1 MTKQVF
7 SVQSIFEGIA
17 PSQYFAR
24 PGNYL
29 AGVGIDP
36 DLPMNDA
43 VGNRQ
48 TSGLLRPSGYA
59 SFDSGNVNANPYWIL
74 TSPKTALVYTY
85 LNNGRLISYNSSL
98 AIASETLI
106 GTPTSGAGNGAA
118 YYNNYLYLPT
128 PTDISYYGPLN
139 DTATLYNARW
149 TGAALGTQTALTN
162 TTYPSIRGSGV
173 MPNHPMHVHTD
184 NKLYFGDFLNG
195 IGLIHFIKTKRTT
208 KEGDTNDGSTYA
220 TASASLDLPFGFMPT
235 DIESWGNDIVV
246 SAIQTTNSTLNQ
258 GRACLFFWDTAS
270 TSFYNQVWL
279 PDPLITALLNNN
291 GKLYIFSG
299 SISTGTDVSNGYRIS
314 VYLGGQTTKQ
324 IYYSESGSPPLAG
337 AVDAVGDRVV
347 WGTFEQLPTTT
358 GASPEYYGVVMA
370 LGSKRHDVP
379 QGVHGIINSKASGT
393 AADGIV
399 TAVKNVQQSSF
410 AYPKFVVGWRDSAN
424 FGLDSQSTTYGTSIW
439 RSQMFNIGKKFKITR
454 IRIPLAQAVAANMT
468 ITPKVF
474 LDDYSSSSTSGL
486 TVINNTNYPNSERVV
501 VFTPDI
507 SGDHNFC
514 LELRSTGTALL
525 VPLFPIEIEITDFND

>member
-1 MTKQVF
+1 MAKQTF
-7 SVQSIFEGIA
+7 TINSIWEGVA

-24 PGNYL
+24 QGNYL
-29 AGVGIDP
+29 AGIGIDP
-36 DLPMNDA
+36 DLPQSDA
-43 VGNRQ
+43 VGSRQ

-59 SFDSGNVNANPYWIL
+59 SFDSGNVNANPNWIL
-74 TSPKTALVYTY
+74 TSPKTVLVYTY

-98 AIASETLI
+98 YIGSEALI
-106 GTPTSGAGNGAA
+106 GTASSGAGNGGG
-118 YYNNYLYLPT
+118 YYNNYLILPT
-128 PTDISYYGPLN
+128 PTDISMYGPLN
-139 DTATLYNARW
+139 DTATLYNSRW

-162 TTYPSIRGSGV
+162 TTYPSIRGAGV
-173 MPNHPMHVHTD
+173 MPNHAGHAHTD
-184 NKLYFGDFLNG
+184 NRWYFCDFKNG
-195 IGLIHFIKTKRTT
+195 VGYVHYIKTSMTT
-208 KEGDTNDGSTYA
+208 KEGDTNNGSTYNA
-220 TASASLDLPFGFMPT
+220 LDLPFGFMPT

-246 SAIQTTNSTLNQ
+246 AAIQTSNSTINQ

-279 PDPLITALLNNN
+279 PDSLITALLNNN
-291 GKLYIFSG
+291 GKLYVFSG
-299 SISTGTDVSNGYRIS
+299 SISTGADVSNGYRIS

-324 IYYSESGSPPLAG
+324 VYYSESGSPPLAG
-337 AVDAVGDRVV
+337 AVEAIGDRIA

-370 LGSKRHDVP
+370 LGSKRNDVP
-379 QGVHGIINSKASGT
+379 QGVHGIINSKATGT

-399 TAVKNVQQSSF
+399 TALKNVQQSSF
-410 AYPKFVVGWRDSAN
+410 SYPKFVVGWRDATTY
-424 FGLDSQSTTYGTSIW
+424 GLDKQSTTYGTSVW

-468 ITPKVF
+468 LTPKVF
-474 LDDYSSSSTSGL
+474 LDDYSSSSTTGL

-501 VFTPDI
+501 VFTPNI
-507 SGDHNFC
+507 SGNNDFT

-525 VPLFPIEIEITDFND
+525 VPLFPITIDVEVIGD